1 MTDSATSAGAL
12 FWRAIAAFLALP
24 GMVAY
29 VVPWL
34 LRPIGAAAD
43 PAGIALLAAGSM
55 LLLRCVRD
63 FYVAGRGTLAPWEP
77 PKHLVTIG
85 LYRVSRNPMYVSVV
99 VVLCGWALTF
109 HSRTLAMYAA
119 LVTLAFHFRIL
130 LFEEPWLART
140 HGDEWLAYRAR
151 VRRWIGCR

>member
-1 MTDSATSAGAL
+1 MIPTPPAL

-29 VVPWL
+29 GVPWL
-34 LRPIGAAAD
+34 LRPIAAALD
-43 PAGIALLAAGSM
+43 PAGIALVATGSM

-77 PKHLVTIG
+77 PTHLVTIG

-109 HSRTLAMYAA
+109 HSRTLGIYAA
-119 LVTLAFHFRIL
+119 LVTLAFHFRIV

-140 HGDEWLAYRAR
+140 QGDEWLAYRAR
-151 VRRWIGCR
+151 VRRWIGRR

>member
-1 MTDSATSAGAL
+1 VKITTPPAL
-12 FWRAIAAFLALP
+12 FWRAVAAFLALP

-34 LRPIGAAAD
+34 LRPIATAVD

-77 PKHLVTIG
+77 PQRLVTIG
-85 LYRVSRNPMYVSVV
+85 LYRVSRNPMYLSVV

-109 HSRTLAMYAA
+109 HSRRLGIYAA

-130 LFEEPWLART
+130 LFEEPWLEQT

-151 VRRWIGCR
+151 VPRWIGRR